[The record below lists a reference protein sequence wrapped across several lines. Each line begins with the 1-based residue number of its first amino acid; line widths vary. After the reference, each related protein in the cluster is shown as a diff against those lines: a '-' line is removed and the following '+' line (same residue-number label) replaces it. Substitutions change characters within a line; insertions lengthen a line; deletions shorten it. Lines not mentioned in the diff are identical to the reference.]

1 VSVAGVE
8 LGDGSSIALGV
19 ELGDRAFAEVA
30 AVAGLPF
37 VVSVGE
43 DGADEADP
51 QGPVREDPDNAGA
64 SFQFL
69 VDLIAR

>member
-1 VSVAGVE
+1 LVIEPS
-8 LGDGSSIALGV
+8 
-19 ELGDRAFAEVA
+19 EVA

-43 DGADEADP
+43 DGADEAGP

-69 VDLIAR
+69 VELIAR